1 MEELHRREGMIR
13 AVQGLRKDLDQ
24 VIADADPDSIEEP
37 GSFEAWSFKD
47 MIAHLTGW
55 RLVTALR
62 LEAGLHHHEPQFPW
76 PDRFDEETDTDEINE
91 WFFEGSRDKP
101 LQQVIRES
109 NATFDRVEHAIA
121 TMTEED
127 LFESGRFDW
136 IFWTDEGLGP
146 AVVRGAW
153 DHYHIDHEPE
163 ILAWLARNRAAGAD
177 S

>member
-1 MEELHRREGMIR
+1 MIR
-13 AVQGLRKDLDQ
+13 TVSKSLAASKRGHSSDSDR
-24 VIADADPDSIEEP
+24 APDWLETGDCFAI
-37 GSFEAWSFKD
+37 GSRRTITS
-47 MIAHLTGW
+47 
-55 RLVTALR
+55 RS
-62 LEAGLHHHEPQFPW
+62 FPW
-76 PDRFDEETDTDEINE
+76 PDRFDEETDTDEINQ
-91 WFFEGSRDKP
+91 WFFERSRDKP